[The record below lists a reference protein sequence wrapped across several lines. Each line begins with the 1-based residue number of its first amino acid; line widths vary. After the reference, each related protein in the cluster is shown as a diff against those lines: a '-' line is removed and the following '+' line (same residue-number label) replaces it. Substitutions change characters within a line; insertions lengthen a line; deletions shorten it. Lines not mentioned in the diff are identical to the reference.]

1 MYSKKLHMFQSKPL
15 VIVLIGPTASG
26 KTELAI
32 EIAKYFNINIHNI
45 DSRQLYKFMDI
56 GTAKPTKDQQ
66 KTIKHFLI
74 DLAEPSSKLNAMQ
87 FQAIATKSINREIN
101 QKRIPFLV
109 GGSGL
114 YMNSIIKGFFA
125 PDIPP
130 QKNLRSQFEKLGQE
144 KCWELL
150 KICDPTST
158 KNINYADQ
166 VRTIRALECFYVTGN
181 PISSQSYQNPPP
193 WKILELGIHRED
205 LKTRIV
211 KRTKNMFEFGILEET
226 ENIINQFGSNLP
238 LLKTIGYK
246 EAKDVIKKN
255 LDIEDAIELTTRKT
269 IQFAKRQKTWF
280 RNKNNP
286 IWLNNKNLLK
296 DAIIN
301 IEYALS

>member
-1 MYSKKLHMFQSKPL
+1 MFPSKPL

-45 DSRQLYKFMDI
+45 DSRQLYRFMDI

-66 KTIKHFLI
+66 KIIKHFLI

-87 FQAIATKSINREIN
+87 FQEIATKSINRELN
-101 QKRIPFLV
+101 QKRMPFLV

-125 PDIPP
+125 PDVPP
-130 QKNLRSQFEKLGQE
+130 QQALRSQFEKLGQAE
-144 KCWELL
+144 CWEIL
-150 KICDPTST
+150 KICDPVIT
-158 KNINYADQ
+158 KKIHFADQ
-166 VRTIRALECFYVTGN
+166 VRTTRALEFFYVTGKS
-181 PISSQSYQNPPP
+181 ISSQTFQNPPP
-193 WKILELGIHRED
+193 WTILELGIYRED
-205 LKTRIV
+205 LKKRII
-211 KRTKNMFEFGILEET
+211 KRTKDMFEFGIIEET
-226 ENIINQFGSNLP
+226 ENIINQFGPNLP
-238 LLKTIGYK
+238 LLETIGYK
-246 EAKDVIKKN
+246 EAKDVIKEN
-255 LDIEDAIELTTRKT
+255 LKTEEAIELTTTKT

-301 IEYALS
+301 IEYALANFIN